1 MLDDVLEPVPVGVAG
16 ELYVSG
22 AGLGRGYI
30 RRPGLTGERFVASPF
45 DAGERMY
52 RTGDLVKWTGD
63 GQLVFVGR
71 ADQQVK
77 VRGFRIELGEIEAV
91 LLDAPAV
98 AQVAVVVR
106 EDAPGDKRLV
116 AYVVPAGDA
125 TDLEALRE
133 LVAARLPE
141 YMVPAAFVTLDALPL
156 TVNGKL
162 DRRAL
167 PAPAYVAGEGR
178 RPATLQE
185 EILCAVFAEVLG
197 VESVGVDDS
206 FFGLGGHSLLA
217 VRLTSRIRAVLGV
230 DVGVRALFEAPTV
243 AGLAARIAQGTDR
256 ARTPLQARE
265 RPERVPLSFAQRRMW
280 FLAQLEG
287 PSATYNIP
295 LPIKLSGADA
305 TVLDAAFRDVIARHE
320 SLRTVFPA
328 VDGEPYQHILD
339 PDDLDWALQVERV
352 APGELGRAVG
362 RATGYAFDLSAE
374 LPIRVTLIEAGPD
387 DQMLV
392 VVMHHIAGDGLSMGP
407 LSRDLSTAYT
417 ARLQGQAPD
426 WRPLPLQYADYALW
440 QRELLGEESDPES
453 LLSEQVE
460 YWRRTLA
467 GAPEELAL
475 PVDRP
480 RPTVASHRGHRVGLR
495 LSPELH
501 QRLADLA
508 RAEGVTVFMVLQA
521 VLAVTVSRIG
531 AGTDIPIGAPIAGR
545 TDESLDDLVGFFLN
559 TLVIRTDL
567 SGDPEFREVLGRVRE
582 AGLGAFAHQ
591 DVPFER
597 LVEELAPSRSMA
609 RHPLAQVVL
618 TMQTTGD
625 AALDMPGV
633 STGGAS
639 GSGSGGSGAG
649 MDTGDD
655 SALVKFDLWVSL
667 VEAYDP
673 EGRPAGLRGALTVAA
688 DLFDAPAA
696 GRMADWFTRVLE
708 TVVETPGVRLSAVDV
723 LDADERDRVLTE
735 WNDTATD
742 TRTASVLERFEQQ
755 VRQVPDTVAVVAG
768 DESLTYAE
776 LGERADRWACH
787 LRDLGVG
794 RESVVGLCLPRGAEM
809 VTAILAVWKAGAAYL
824 PVDVELPVERVAFML
839 ADSGVRLVVGT
850 EDTLGDLPAGRVQ
863 MLAVDDPTTGIL
875 LEAYSGTGS
884 PEVASD
890 PADLAYVI
898 YTSGS
903 TGTPKGVGVTQGA
916 LANYVASASARLGWS
931 EPAARYALLQ
941 AQVTD
946 LGNTVVF
953 ASLVSGGQLHVLD
966 AEAATDPEAVA
977 GYLAE
982 QSVDSYKVVP
992 SHLAALTGAAGIE
1005 RLLPGR
1011 SLVLGGEAA
1020 SAGWVRELVTAAA
1033 AEGRRVFNHYGP
1045 TETTIGVATAE
1056 LTPGMGAVPIGSPIA
1071 NTRFYVLDDLLSPV
1085 PVGVTGELYVSGAAL
1100 ARGYI
1105 ARPALTGER
1114 FVASPF
1120 DSGRRM
1126 YRTGD
1131 LVKWT
1136 TEGQLVYL
1144 GRADAQ
1150 VKIRGFRIEPGEI
1163 ETVLLTHPE
1172 VQQAAVVAREDT
1184 PGDKR
1189 LVAYVVADADTDTT
1203 GVRDFVA
1210 GRLPEH
1216 MAPSAVVALPELPLT
1231 ANGKLDRRAL
1241 PAPEY
1246 ASGGGRGPE
1255 TPEEEALCAAFA
1267 DVLGV
1272 ESVGVDDSFFDL
1284 GGHSLLAVRLVSRI
1298 RVLLGVEIEVRTLFE
1313 APTVALLAATL
1324 AAEGG
1329 GRARIPLRVVAERPE
1344 RVPLS
1349 FAQRRLWFLGQ
1360 LEGPS
1365 PTYNIPTPM
1374 RLSGV
1379 DATVL
1384 GAAFRDVMARHEAL
1398 RTVFPAM
1405 DGEPYQQVLDPAA
1418 LDWELEVSEV
1428 TREELPDALG
1438 RAMRYAFDLSV
1449 EPPLKAWLFTTGPDE
1464 QLLLM
1469 VVHHIAS
1476 DGWSRGPLVRDVT
1489 AAYQARLAGRAPEW
1503 APLPVQYADYT
1514 LWQRELLG
1522 DPEDAD
1528 SLLSRQVEYWRE
1540 TLAGAP
1546 EELPL
1551 PVSRTRPAVASHRG
1565 HAVGFRV
1572 PADVHRALMELTR
1585 AEGVTAFMAL
1595 QAALAVTLSRVGAG
1609 TDIPIGSPIAGRGDE
1624 ALDDLVGFFL
1634 NTLVIRTDLSGDP
1647 EFREVLG
1654 RVREASLGAFA
1665 HQDVPFERLVEEL
1678 APERA
1683 MARHPLFQVTLTV
1696 QNMDQAGAQSPGG
1709 PGGGDGSADSSVPLP
1724 AKFDLDVVMVEQFD
1738 AEGGAAGWTGV
1749 VTVAADLFDEPA
1761 AARFADWFTRV
1772 LRAVTHAPEV
1782 RLGAVDVLGAEERA
1796 LLAGGWNHTVAEV
1809 PGASVVE
1816 LFRERAQALPE
1827 AVAVAVDGAEV
1838 SYRDLDADSD
1848 RLARYLVGM
1857 GVGPE
1862 SVVGLCLSRGA
1873 GLVTAIL
1880 AVLKTGAAF
1889 LPVDRRL
1896 PVDRVAFMLADSGA
1910 RLVLGTQDTL
1920 DDLPVGRVPLV
1931 ALDDPMT
1938 LAMTVDGPVTPPG
1951 TVIDP
1956 AGLAYIIYTSGSTG
1970 TPKGVAV
1977 PHSGIVNLV
1986 AAQGERFAVEP
1997 GSRVLQ
2003 FASVGFDAAVSEVF
2017 VTLCSG
2023 ATLVL
2028 ARADED
2034 TPGSAL
2040 SGPEAYRGITH
2051 ATLPPAV
2058 LRTLDDADLASVV
2071 TLVSAGEALDS
2082 ALVDRWAPGRRLI
2095 NAYGPTET
2103 TVCASMSAPLAPGDR
2118 PTIGT
2123 PITNARL
2130 FVLDDTL
2137 GPVPAGVPGELYV
2150 MGAGVARG
2158 YVGRPTLTSERFV
2171 ACPFGTGGERM
2182 YRTGDLAAWTP
2193 DGQLLYLGRTD
2204 EQVKIR
2210 GFRIEP
2216 GEIESV
2222 LLTHPDVLRT
2232 AVVAREDA
2240 PGDKR
2245 LVAYVVPTDPD
2256 GDDDPE
2262 ALRAFVARR
2271 LPDHMVPA
2279 AVIRLAQLPVT
2290 VNGKLDRKALPA
2302 PEYATGAGRGPA
2314 TAQEEILCAA
2324 FAEVLGLESVGVDDN
2339 FFQLG
2344 GHSLL
2349 AVRLTSRIRVVLG
2362 VEVEVRS
2369 LFEFPT
2375 VATLAAHLADGAG
2388 RARTPLRAWER
2399 PERVPLSFAQ
2409 RRLWFLG
2416 QLEGPSPTYN
2426 IPMPV
2431 RLSGVDAGVLEE
2443 ALRDVIARHESLRT
2457 VFPAVDGQP
2466 YQRIL
2471 DPGELDWALHVEQVD
2486 RGRLPEVLG
2495 RAMRHAFDLSAEV
2508 PVRASLFETGTDEQ
2522 ILVVVMHHIA
2532 GDGWSM
2538 APLGRDLSTAYA
2550 ARLRGEAPDWQ
2561 PLPVQ
2566 YADYALWQREL
2577 LGDETDPES
2586 LLSTQVD
2593 YWRRTL
2599 AGAPEE
2605 LPLPTDRPRPAMA
2618 SHQGHRVALPVPAEV
2633 HQRMAELARSEG
2645 VTVFMILQAALAVTL
2660 SRIGSGTDIPIGSAI
2675 AGRTD
2680 EALDQLIGFFVNT
2693 MVIRTDLSGD
2703 PEFREVLGRVR
2714 EASLGALAHQDVPFE
2729 RLVEELA
2736 PSRSLARHPVFQVFL
2751 SLQNT
2756 GEASLDLAEART
2768 GGAAGGG
2775 SGPLDGAAPEPAK
2788 YDLNFAVAEMF
2799 DAEGRPA
2806 GLRGAVTAAADLFD
2820 APTATRL
2827 ADWFTRVLATV
2838 TATPDIPVST
2848 VEILEPQERDL
2859 VLHRWNATATT
2870 GTDVGVLDRFLRQAA
2885 ESPDAVAL
2893 VAEGVE
2899 LTYAQLAAEA
2909 DRVAAGLLAA
2919 GVGRESVVGLCLPR
2933 GARMIAAIL
2942 GVWRAGAAY
2951 LPMDSGMPAER
2962 MAFMLADSG
2971 ARVVVL
2977 DREVEGTFGVPVLR
2991 LDELPEGRPV
3001 PAPATDPLDLAYV
3014 IYTSGSTGTPK
3025 GVGVTQGSL
3034 ANYVASASARLGWSE
3049 PGARYALLQAQVTDL
3064 GNTVVFASLVSG
3076 GQLHVLEHEMVTDP
3090 EAVASYLAEHEVDA
3104 FKVVPSHLAALTGP
3118 AGIERLLPARSVVL
3132 GGEAASVGWVRELV
3146 TAAAAEGRQVFNHYG
3161 PTETTIGVATAE
3173 LTPDMGA
3180 VPIGSPIAN
3189 TRFYVL
3195 DDTLGPVPVG
3205 VTGELYVS
3213 GAGLARG
3220 YIGRAA
3226 LTGERFVASPFDA
3239 GERMYRTGDLVKWT
3253 TEGQLVFLGRADAQV
3268 KIRGFRIEPGEIET
3282 VLLTHPEVA
3291 QAAVVA
3297 REDTPGDKRLVA
3309 YVVAGADTDTTGVRD
3324 FVAGRLPDHM
3334 APSAVVALPE
3344 LPLTAN
3350 GKLDRAAL
3358 PAPDYTAGG
3367 DTRRNLATSLEY
3379 VVSEAFAE
3387 VLGVEE
3393 VGYDDDFFRLGGHS
3407 LLAVTLVTRLAEKG
3421 ITTSVRKVFAAPT
3434 VSGIVRQLDLSA
3446 VSDSLNRILPIRTE
3460 GDRPP
3465 FFFVHPASGL
3475 SWCYRP
3481 LARYA
3486 TDGIP
3491 LYGLQA
3497 IGMDGEAEL
3506 PENLGAMAD
3515 EYIEQIRTI
3524 QPHGPY
3530 HLVGFSFGGIPVHE
3544 IAVRLQAAGETVAAL
3559 VVMDSYPSPPPGSEP
3574 QRPPGAQDAP
3584 RAPEGAEPRPP
3595 EGAEPR
3601 PPEGAEPRR
3610 PEGAEPGGPEA
3621 PRPPRGAEPRPPRGG
3636 EPRRPEGAEGDERPA
3651 PAPEDRDPEAQ
3662 LREAAARIRQE
3673 VGGIID
3679 GITDE
3684 ELLLIQKIFRNNTT
3698 LRRKH
3703 ESSVFEGDLL
3713 LFVAQGEAG
3722 EAGEAGESGD
3732 GDGDR
3737 RDVPDLDERRQRW
3750 EPFVQ
3755 GTISTVGMP
3764 CKHTDL
3770 MLPDMLSRAW
3780 EAIAAWMET
3789 RGGTEPGSGG

>member
-1 MLDDVLEPVPVGVAG
+1 M
-16 ELYVSG
+16 
-22 AGLGRGYI
+22 
-30 RRPGLTGERFVASPF
+30 
-45 DAGERMY
+45 
-52 RTGDLVKWTGD
+52 
-63 GQLVFVGR
+63 
-71 ADQQVK
+71 
-77 VRGFRIELGEIEAV
+77 
-91 LLDAPAV
+91 
-98 AQVAVVVR
+98 
-106 EDAPGDKRLV
+106 
-116 AYVVPAGDA
+116 
-125 TDLEALRE
+125 
-133 LVAARLPE
+133 PE
-141 YMVPAAFVTLDALPL
+141 YMVPSAFVVVDALPM

-167 PAPAYVAGEGR
+167 PKPEYSTGAGRAPV
-178 RPATLQE
+178 TVQE
-185 EILCAVFAEVLG
+185 ELLCTVFAEVLG

-217 VRLTSRIRAVLGV
+217 VRLASRIRAVLGV

-243 AGLAARIAQGTDR
+243 AGLAARLAAGTDR
-256 ARTPLQARE
+256 TRTPLRAWE

-295 LPIKLSGADA
+295 LPIRMSGLDA
-305 TVLDAAFRDVIARHE
+305 TVLEQAFRDVIARHE

-339 PDDLDWALQVERV
+339 PHDLDWELQVSQVE
-352 APGELGRAVG
+352 PGELGRAVG
-362 RATGYAFDLSAE
+362 RATEYTFDLSAE
-374 LPIRVTLIEAGPD
+374 LPIRVWLIEAGPD
-387 DQMLV
+387 EQMLV

-407 LSRDLSTAYT
+407 LSRDLSRAYA
-417 ARLQGQAPD
+417 ARLRGEAPE
-426 WRPLPLQYADYALW
+426 WRPLPVQYADYALW
-440 QRELLGEESDPES
+440 QRELLGEETDPES

-475 PVDRP
+475 PTDRP
-480 RPTVASHRGHRVGLR
+480 RPAVASHRGHRVGLR
-495 LSPELH
+495 LSAEMH
-501 QRLADLA
+501 QRLAELA

-521 VLAVTVSRIG
+521 ALAVTVSRIG
-531 AGTDIPIGAPIAGR
+531 AGTDIPVGAPIAGR
-545 TDESLDDLVGFFLN
+545 TEEALDDLVGFFLN

-582 AGLGAFAHQ
+582 ASLGAFAHQ

-633 STGGAS
+633 STGGGTGTGGGDGRDNAD
-639 GSGSGGSGAG
+639 GSDSRGSGAG
-649 MDTGDD
+649 LDTGD

-667 VEAYDP
+667 VEAYDTQ
-673 EGRPAGLRGALTVAA
+673 GRPAGLRGALTVAA
-688 DLFDAPAA
+688 DLFNAPAA
-696 GRMADWFTRVLE
+696 GRMADWLTRVLE
-708 TVVETPGVRLSAVDV
+708 TVSATPDARLSAVEV
-723 LDADERDRVLTE
+723 LDAPERDRVLRE

-742 TRTASVLERFEQQ
+742 PETASVVERFETQ
-755 VRQVPDTVAVVAG
+755 VQRTPDAAAVVAG
-768 DESLTYAE
+768 GESLTFAQ
-776 LGERADRWACH
+776 LGGQADRLACY

-794 RESVVGLCLPRGAEM
+794 PESVVGLCLPRGVEM
-809 VTAILAVWKAGAAYL
+809 MTAVLAVWKAGAAYL
-824 PVDVELPVERVAFML
+824 PLDVELPVERMAFML

-850 EDTLGDLPAGRVQ
+850 EEALDDLPAGQVQ
-863 MLAVDDPTTGIL
+863 MVAVDDPTTTAL
-875 LEAYSGTGS
+875 LEGYAGGVSPRVTVDPSG
-884 PEVASD
+884 
-890 PADLAYVI
+890 LAYVI

-903 TGTPKGVGVTQGA
+903 SGVPKGVGVTQGA
-916 LANYVASASARLGWS
+916 LANYVSSVSERLGWS
-931 EPAARYALLQ
+931 EPGVRYALLQ

-953 ASLVSGGQLHVLD
+953 ASLTTGGQLHVLD
-966 AEAATDPEAVA
+966 AEAVTDPEAVA
-977 GYLAE
+977 GYLADR
-982 QSVDSYKVVP
+982 SVDAFKVVP
-992 SHLAALTGAAGIE
+992 SHLAALTGAVGVE
-1005 RLLPGR
+1005 RLLPAR

-1020 SAGWVRELVTAAA
+1020 SVGWVRELVSTARSA
-1033 AEGRRVFNHYGP
+1033 GRRVFNHYGP
-1045 TETTIGVATAE
+1045 TETTVGVSTAE
-1056 LTPGMGAVPIGSPIA
+1056 LTPEAVSGGVVPIGTPIA
-1071 NTRFYVLDDLLSPV
+1071 NTRFYVLDDRLSPV
-1085 PVGVTGELYVSGAAL
+1085 PVGVTGELYVAGAAL

-1105 ARPALTGER
+1105 DRPALTGER

-1120 DSGRRM
+1120 DTGERM

-1131 LVKWT
+1131 LVRWT
-1136 TEGQLVYL
+1136 SAGELVFL
-1144 GRADAQ
+1144 GRADDQ

-1163 ETVLLTHPE
+1163 ETALLTHPE
-1172 VQQAAVVAREDT
+1172 VTRTAVVAREDT

-1189 LVAYVVADADTDTT
+1189 LVAYVVADTDTDTVA
-1203 GVRDFVA
+1203 VRDFVA
-1210 GRLPEH
+1210 ARLPEH
-1216 MAPSAVVALPELPLT
+1216 MAPAAVVALPELPLT
-1231 ANGKLDRRAL
+1231 ANGKLDRNAL

-1246 ASGGGRGPE
+1246 ASGGGRGPA
-1255 TPEEEALCAAFA
+1255 TPEEETLCAAFA
-1267 DVLGV
+1267 DVLGL

-1298 RVLLGVEIEVRTLFE
+1298 RVVLGVEVEVRTLFE
-1313 APTVALLAATL
+1313 APTVAALAARL
-1324 AAEGG
+1324 AEQGG
-1329 GRARIPLRVVAERPE
+1329 GRARMPLRAAAERPE

-1374 RLSGV
+1374 RVNGV
-1379 DATVL
+1379 DAAVL
-1384 GAAFRDVMARHEAL
+1384 ETAFRDVLGRHEAL
-1398 RTVFPAM
+1398 RTIFPAV
-1405 DGEPYQQVLDPAA
+1405 DGEPYQHIVDPRD

-1428 TREELPDALG
+1428 AREELPDAMG

-1449 EPPLKAWLFTTGPDE
+1449 EPPVKAWLFTAGADE
-1464 QLLLM
+1464 QVLLV

-1489 AAYQARLAGRAPEW
+1489 AAYQARLAGRAPDW

-1522 DPEDAD
+1522 DPEDTD
-1528 SLLSRQVEYWRE
+1528 SLLSQQVEYWRH

-1546 EELPL
+1546 EELSL
-1551 PVSRTRPAVASHRG
+1551 PVSRTRPAIASHRG

-1572 PADVHRALMELTR
+1572 PADVHQKLTELTR

-1647 EFREVLG
+1647 EFRQVLG

-1696 QNMDQAGAQSPGG
+1696 QNMEQSSAQSPGG
-1709 PGGGDGSADSSVPLP
+1709 PGGGESSADASVPLP

-1738 AEGGAAGWTGV
+1738 GEGRAAGWTGV
-1749 VTVAADLFDEPA
+1749 MTVAADLFDESA
-1761 AARFADWFTRV
+1761 AARFAGWFTQV
-1772 LRAVTHAPEV
+1772 LRAVTHAPDL
-1782 RLGAVDVLGAEERA
+1782 RLGAVDILAAEERE
-1796 LLAGGWNHTVAEV
+1796 LLVGGWNHTVAEV
-1809 PGASVVE
+1809 PGTSVVE
-1816 LFRERAQALPE
+1816 LFRRQARTRPDAIAVAGPVP
-1827 AVAVAVDGAEV
+1827 AVAVSADSADVLADNADVVAEDPDV
-1838 SYRDLDADSD
+1838 SYGELDAESD
-1848 RLARYLVGM
+1848 RLALGLIGI

-1862 SVVGLCLSRGA
+1862 SVVGLCLPRGA
-1873 GLVTAIL
+1873 ELVTAIL

-1889 LPVDRRL
+1889 LPVDLRL
-1896 PVDRVAFMLADSGA
+1896 PMDRVAFMLADSGTQ
-1910 RLVLGTQDTL
+1910 LVLGTRETL
-1920 DDLPVGRVPLV
+1920 GDIPVGRMPML
-1931 ALDDPMT
+1931 ALDDPAASALLGSHTMT
-1938 LAMTVDGPVTPPG
+1938 GLPE

-1956 AGLAYIIYTSGSTG
+1956 AGLAYVIYTSGSTG

-1977 PHSGIVNLV
+1977 AHAGLLNLV
-1986 AAQGERFAVEP
+1986 AAQSERFAVEP
-1997 GSRVLQ
+1997 DSRVLQ

-2023 ATLVL
+2023 ASLVMTS
-2028 ARADED
+2028 ADEHA
-2034 TPGSAL
+2034 PGSGL
-2040 SGPEAYRGITH
+2040 VGPDLYRGITH
-2051 ATLPPAV
+2051 ATLPPAL
-2058 LRTLDDADLASVV
+2058 LRTLDDTDLASVV
-2071 TLVSAGEALDS
+2071 TLVSAGEALDTS
-2082 ALVDRWAPGRRLI
+2082 LVERWAPGRRLI

-2103 TVCASMSAPLAPGDR
+2103 TVCASMSAPLAPTDQ

-2123 PITNARL
+2123 PITNARA
-2130 FVLDDTL
+2130 FVLDDRL
-2137 GPVPAGVPGELYV
+2137 SPVPAGVPGELYV
-2150 MGAGVARG
+2150 TGPGVARG
-2158 YVGRPTLTSERFV
+2158 YVGRPSLTAERFV
-2171 ACPFGTGGERM
+2171 ACPFGSGGERM
-2182 YRTGDLAAWTP
+2182 YRTGDLVTWTS
-2193 DGQLLYLGRTD
+2193 DGHLLFLGRSD
-2204 EQVKIR
+2204 EQVKVR

-2216 GEIESV
+2216 GEIEAL
-2222 LLTHPDVLRT
+2222 LLTHPDVDQT
-2232 AVVAREDA
+2232 AVVAREDI
-2240 PGDKR
+2240 PGDQR
-2245 LVAYVVPTDPD
+2245 LVAYVVPADPD
-2256 GDDDPE
+2256 GGLEGDDDPDR
-2262 ALRAFVARR
+2262 LRAFVARR
-2271 LPDHMVPA
+2271 LPDYMVPA

-2324 FAEVLGLESVGVDDN
+2324 FAEVLGLASVGVDDN

-2375 VATLAAHLADGAG
+2375 VAALAAHLAEGA
-2388 RARTPLRAWER
+2388 RQARTPLRAWER

-2409 RRLWFLG
+2409 QRLWFLG

-2431 RLSGVDAGVLEE
+2431 RLSGVNATVLEE
-2443 ALRDVIARHESLRT
+2443 AFRDVIARHESLRT
-2457 VFPAVDGQP
+2457 VFPALDGKP
-2466 YQRIL
+2466 YQQIL
-2471 DPGELDWALHVEQVD
+2471 DPRDLDWELQVSQVE
-2486 RGRLPEVLG
+2486 RSRLGEVMG
-2495 RAMRHAFDLSAEV
+2495 HAMRHAFDLSTDV
-2508 PVRASLFETGTDEQ
+2508 PVRAWLFETGPDEQ
-2522 ILVVVMHHIA
+2522 VLVVVMHHIA

-2538 APLGRDLSTAYA
+2538 GPLSRDLSIAYG
-2550 ARLRGEAPDWQ
+2550 ARLQGQAPQWR

-2577 LGDETDPES
+2577 LGEESDPES
-2586 LLSTQVD
+2586 LLSQQTA

-2605 LPLPTDRPRPAMA
+2605 LALPVDRPRPAMA
-2618 SHQGHRVALPVPAEV
+2618 SHQGHRVALPVSAEV
-2633 HQRMAELARSEG
+2633 HQRMTELARTEG

-2680 EALDQLIGFFVNT
+2680 EALDDLVGFFVNT
-2693 MVIRTDLSGD
+2693 LVIRTDLSGD
-2703 PEFREVLGRVR
+2703 PEFRQVLGRVR

-2756 GEASLDLAEART
+2756 GEASLELQDVRTGAGT
-2768 GGAAGGG
+2768 GGAG
-2775 SGPLDGAAPEPAK
+2775 SGPLDGGAPEPAK

-2799 DAEGRPA
+2799 DGEGRPA
-2806 GLRGAVTAAADLFD
+2806 GLRGAVTVAADLFEASSAGRISEWFVRVVETLTA
-2820 APTATRL
+2820 APDTRL
-2827 ADWFTRVLATV
+2827 SAVDVLAS
-2838 TATPDIPVST
+2838 D
-2848 VEILEPQERDL
+2848 EREL
-2859 VLHRWNATATT
+2859 VLHRWNATATA
-2870 GTDVGVLDRFLRQAA
+2870 GVGAGVLERFLDRV
-2885 ESPDAVAL
+2885 AVAADEVAV

-2899 LTYAQLAAEA
+2899 LTYGQLGVEV
-2909 DRVAAGLLAA
+2909 DRIAGGLREL

-2933 GARMIAAIL
+2933 GVGMIAGVL
-2942 GVWRAGAAY
+2942 GVWRAGGAY
-2951 LPMDSGMPAER
+2951 LPLDPGMPAER
-2962 MAFMLADSG
+2962 TAFMLADSG
-2971 ARVVVL
+2971 AAVVVL
-2977 DREVEGTFGVPVLR
+2977 DGGVELPGGGVGVPVVR
-2991 LDELPEGRPV
+2991 LDELPERVSV
-3001 PAPATDPLDLAYV
+3001 PLPGVVDPSGLAYV
-3014 IYTSGSTGTPK
+3014 IYTSGSSGVPK
-3025 GVGVTQGSL
+3025 GVGVTHGSL
-3034 ANYVASASARLGWSE
+3034 ANYVSSVSERLGWSE
-3049 PGARYALLQAQVTDL
+3049 PGVRYALLQAQVTDL
-3064 GNTVVFASLVSG
+3064 GNTVVFASLTTG
-3076 GQLHVLEHEMVTDP
+3076 GQLHVLDAEAVTDP
-3090 EAVASYLAEHEVDA
+3090 DAVAGYLADRSVDA
-3104 FKVVPSHLAALTGP
+3104 FKVVPSHLAALTG
-3118 AGIERLLPARSVVL
+3118 AVGVERLLPARSLVL
-3132 GGEAASVGWVRELV
+3132 GGEAASAGWVRELV
-3146 TAAAAEGRQVFNHYG
+3146 STAQTAGRRVFNHYG
-3161 PTETTIGVATAE
+3161 PTETTVGVSTAE
-3173 LTPDMGA
+3173 LTPEAVSGGV
-3180 VPIGSPIAN
+3180 VPIGTPIAN

-3195 DDTLGPVPVG
+3195 DDRLSPVPVG
-3205 VTGELYVS
+3205 VTGELYVA
-3213 GAGLARG
+3213 GAALARG
-3220 YIGRAA
+3220 YIDRPA
-3226 LTGERFVASPFDA
+3226 LTGERFVASPFDT
-3239 GERMYRTGDLVKWT
+3239 GERMYRTGDLVRWT
-3253 TEGQLVFLGRADAQV
+3253 SAGELVFLGRADDQV

-3282 VLLTHPEVA
+3282 ALLTHPEVTRT
-3291 QAAVVA
+3291 AVVA

-3309 YVVAGADTDTTGVRD
+3309 YVVASADTDTVAVRD
-3324 FVAGRLPDHM
+3324 FVAARLPEHM
-3334 APSAVVALPE
+3334 APAAVVALPE

-3350 GKLDRAAL
+3350 GKLDRNAL
-3358 PAPDYTAGG
+3358 PAPDYTAGSSG
-3367 DTRRNLATSLEY
+3367 ADTRRNLATSLEY
-3379 VVSEAFAE
+3379 IVSEAFAE

-3407 LLAVTLVTRLAEKG
+3407 LLAVTLVTRLQEKG
-3421 ITTSVRKVFAAPT
+3421 VTTSVRNVFAAPT
-3434 VSGIVRQLDLSA
+3434 VSGIVRQLNLAS
-3446 VSDSLNRILPIRTE
+3446 VSDSLNRVLPIRTE

-3497 IGMDGEAEL
+3497 AGMDGQDAL
-3506 PENLGAMAD
+3506 PESIDAMAA
-3515 EYIEQIRTI
+3515 EYVEQIRAI

-3530 HLVGFSFGGIPVHE
+3530 HLLGFSFGGIPVHE

-3574 QRPPGAQDAP
+3574 QRPADAGQP
-3584 RAPEGAEPRPP
+3584 AGPAPVRPP
-3595 EGAEPR
+3595 EGA
-3601 PPEGAEPRR
+3601 APRR
-3610 PEGAEPGGPEA
+3610 PDGVEDDE
-3621 PRPPRGAEPRPPRGG
+3621 RGA
-3636 EPRRPEGAEGDERPA
+3636 ERPA
-3651 PAPEDRDPEAQ
+3651 PDERDPETRLQ
-3662 LREAAARIRQE
+3662 EAAARIRQE

-3679 GITDE
+3679 GISDE
-3684 ELLLIQKIFRNNTT
+3684 ELLLITKIFRNNTT
-3698 LRRKH
+3698 LRRRH
-3703 ESSVFEGDLL
+3703 ESTLFDGDML
-3713 LFVAQGEAG
+3713 LFVAEGAG
-3722 EAGEAGESGD
+3722 DSDAT
-3732 GDGDR
+3732 
-3737 RDVPDLDERRQRW
+3737 PDLDERRQRW
-3750 EPFVQ
+3750 EPYVQ

-3770 MLPDMLSRAW
+3770 MLPDMLSQAW
-3780 EAIAAWMET
+3780 QAIAAWMEE
-3789 RGGTEPGSGG
+3789 RGTQSGS